1 MLTSLQVCFNAV
13 APLFLIMALGYGA
26 KCLGA
31 ISVDAVPSLNKLAFR
46 YFMPVMLFRNLYDS
60 SLSHAV
66 QPRLLLFAVAAVLAM
81 YGLSMALVL
90 PTEKDPEKQGVK
102 IQGMYRSNL
111 AIIGLPLAKALVPGA
126 DMGPVA
132 MLAAVI
138 VPLFNVLAV
147 ITLTVFRGEKLRPAR
162 LLRMI
167 LTNPLIIGSAVGL
180 LFLAMDWRLPAALE
194 AAVEQVADMTIQN
207 GGPIIMVQVE
217 NEYGSYGE
225 DKSYV
230 SQIRDIVRA
239 NYPGVALFQC
249 DWASNFT
256 KNGLHDLVWTMNFGT
271 GANIDQQFAPLKKL
285 RPDSPLMCSEFW
297 SGWFDKWGANH
308 ETRPAA
314 DMIAGIDEML
324 SKGISFSLYMTHG
337 GTNWGHWAGANS
349 PGFAPDVTSYD
360 YDAPSANRD
369 RPLPNTGNCEKHCP
383 NT

>member
-90 PTEKDPEKQGVK
+90 STEKDPEKQGVK

-147 ITLTVFRGEKLRPAR
+147 ITLETCRGGAMDLGKTLGGILR
-162 LLRMI
+162 
-167 LTNPLIIGSAVGL
+167 NPLIVGCLLGFVFLFSGLRLPSPVEQTVRNLGSAGSVTTLLALGASFELSGVAQNRKAIIHCTLHRLLTAPLLGLAAAILLGLRGDSLGIVLVCLAAPTASTAYPIALACDSDHQLTAQLVVITSLLCTFTLFCWIFFLKQFGL
-180 LFLAMDWRLPAALE
+180 L
-194 AAVEQVADMTIQN
+194 
-207 GGPIIMVQVE
+207 
-217 NEYGSYGE
+217 
-225 DKSYV
+225 
-230 SQIRDIVRA
+230 
-239 NYPGVALFQC
+239 
-249 DWASNFT
+249 
-256 KNGLHDLVWTMNFGT
+256 
-271 GANIDQQFAPLKKL
+271 
-285 RPDSPLMCSEFW
+285 
-297 SGWFDKWGANH
+297 
-308 ETRPAA
+308 
-314 DMIAGIDEML
+314 
-324 SKGISFSLYMTHG
+324 
-337 GTNWGHWAGANS
+337 
-349 PGFAPDVTSYD
+349 
-360 YDAPSANRD
+360 
-369 RPLPNTGNCEKHCP
+369 
-383 NT
+383 

>member
-180 LFLAMDWRLPAALE
+180 LFLAVDWRLPAALE
-194 AAVEQVADMTIQN
+194 AAVDQVADMTSPLLLFLLGAFFRFSGLQRYRRDILL
-207 GGPIIMVQVE
+207 
-217 NEYGSYGE
+217 
-225 DKSYV
+225 V
-230 SQIRDIVRA
+230 SFVRLIVMPGILLTTAYLLGIRDV
-239 NYPGVALFQC
+239 
-249 DWASNFT
+249 
-256 KNGLHDLVWTMNFGT
+256 
-271 GANIDQQFAPLKKL
+271 
-285 RPDSPLMCSEFW
+285 
-297 SGWFDKWGANH
+297 
-308 ETRPAA
+308 
-314 DMIAGIDEML
+314 
-324 SKGISFSLYMTHG
+324 
-337 GTNWGHWAGANS
+337 
-349 PGFAPDVTSYD
+349 GFAGLISVFASATAIASFTMTQQMGGDSELAGDIVVATSALCIVTMFGWSLLFRQLGAFCPGAAGTPSFVPLLVCHSEPATDVTGSQ
-360 YDAPSANRD
+360 
-369 RPLPNTGNCEKHCP
+369 
-383 NT
+383 